1 MTRWYL
7 RLSSPLSI
15 LYFRHGGDRL
25 DLAIPDDIRV
35 SNQGIELSAL
45 HSVWP
50 DAQAKVRTRH
60 FDIISICRYHPG
72 DGCVLIQER
81 ELQVISALCRPSS
94 PVVRHYALYRLGV
107 RNVSAKGSSLL
118 SRIFVF
124 SSLHSHPYVMCFDA
138 EHLAGG
144 FPATY
149 IRLPIYS
156 SLVAYLDRVGGCM
169 S

>member
-1 MTRWYL
+1 M

-124 SSLHSHPYVMCFDA
+124 SSLHSHP
-138 EHLAGG
+138 
-144 FPATY
+144 
-149 IRLPIYS
+149 S
-156 SLVAYLDRVGGCM
+156 SLPGVFITPYPSMLDKVYT
-169 S
+169 